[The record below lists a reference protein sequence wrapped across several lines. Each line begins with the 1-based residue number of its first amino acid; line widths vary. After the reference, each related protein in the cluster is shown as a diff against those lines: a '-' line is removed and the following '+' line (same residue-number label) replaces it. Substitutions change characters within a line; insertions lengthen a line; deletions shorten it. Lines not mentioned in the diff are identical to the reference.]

1 MEAAERWVVRTGTQT
16 ACVGER
22 RRNEERVLRLGT
34 DAGGWDIHG
43 DGETLGDAPKRLPRC
58 ARSDRSTDTK
68 TTGRSGSNFSRDF
81 N

>member
-34 DAGGWDIHG
+34 DAGGVGHPRRWR
-43 DGETLGDAPKRLPRC
+43 DAG
-58 ARSDRSTDTK
+58 
-68 TTGRSGSNFSRDF
+68 GRPQTSASMCSV
-81 N
+81 